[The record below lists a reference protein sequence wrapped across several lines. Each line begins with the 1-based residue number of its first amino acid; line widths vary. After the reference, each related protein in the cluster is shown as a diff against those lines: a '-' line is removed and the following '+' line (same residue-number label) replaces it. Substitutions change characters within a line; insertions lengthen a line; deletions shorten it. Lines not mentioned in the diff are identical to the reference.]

1 MVKEIDKQNV
11 HAVCP
16 HCLKK
21 INLVW
26 VCKLESIIGI
36 RYAYFCGECQK
47 NLGISHNKDFHSCLI
62 KSNIAEN
69 IGRGNN
75 SF

>member
-1 MVKEIDKQNV
+1 MVKEIDKEEV
-11 HAVCP
+11 HTVCP

-21 INLVW
+21 INMVW

-47 NLGISHNKDFHSCLI
+47 NLGISHIKDFYSCFLNSGL
-62 KSNIAEN
+62 KGNIEN
-69 IGRGNN
+69 TANT
-75 SF
+75 F

>member
-1 MVKEIDKQNV
+1 MVKEIDKEDV
-11 HAVCP
+11 HTVCP

-36 RYAYFCGECQK
+36 RYAYFCSECQK
-47 NLGISHNKDFHSCLI
+47 NLGISHIKDFHSCLI
-62 KSNIAEN
+62 KASIEN
-69 IGRGNN
+69 HLGNSSN